1 MLAYGVHLNE
11 LNLKCVLMIIL
22 MMILPILGLFFWLEN
37 KLSHNSSEANHY
49 SKWKEHLQISDEINT
64 LFCEQDENSTSAHCA
79 CSFCGRLSNIVTR
92 CSRCKA
98 AIYCSNAC
106 HVKHWRICHKYE
118 CVEKEGS
125 QDQQESP
132 FHGTHCLIM
141 EPENGKFSFSEVIE
155 QRSYKGDVYYV
166 EGGENSAE
174 VSDETALKCND
185 GCAVCGNPSSKVC
198 SRCKAIKY
206 CSQTCQHFDWRS
218 GHKFQCLVE
227 KANTTEKAIVNQGR
241 PANGNVV
248 NLTNSDEVEDN
259 AHSSSPLRLEF
270 YSGNTSSKALTRS
283 SLSLEATNNAQ
294 KEIQDQLRSLEEE
307 LAKIKEEN
315 MSLLSERDAWE
326 VRARNSIDRLYS
338 FRKENEHQLFIL
350 KHENELMSNAEKQ
363 SRQMVN
369 SLSQR
374 LHCLQIAVESGV
386 EERKKQ
392 EEYIHMLQNECA
404 KVKIELQEQN
414 KCVERLTVELD
425 KNTQFPRRITEETGQ
440 ILVNALSEIAAVE
453 SNANCA
459 EITVESRDLSR
470 RLRLDMFVVMLID
483 SIVKVSLPIS
493 LSRNPTFTT
502 QGCSICL
509 ANEKNMAFGCGHM
522 TCLEC
527 GSKIRKCHICRRKI
541 TIRIRLF
548 PD

>member
-1 MLAYGVHLNE
+1 MLAYWVQYLNE

-22 MMILPILGLFFWLEN
+22 MMILPILGLLFSLEN
-37 KLSHNSSEANHY
+37 KLSLN
-49 SKWKEHLQISDEINT
+49 SKWNEDVQISDEINS
-64 LFCEQDENSTSAHCA
+64 LFYEQEENITSTAHCA
-79 CSFCGRLSNIVTR
+79 CACCFCGRLSIIVTR
-92 CSRCKA
+92 CSLCKA

-106 HVKHWRICHKYE
+106 RVKHWTISHKYE
-118 CVEKEGS
+118 CVEIEGS
-125 QDQQESP
+125 ENQHESP
-132 FHGTHCLIM
+132 SNGTHFLLT
-141 EPENGKFSFSEVIE
+141 EPENDKYSFCEVE
-155 QRSYKGDVYYV
+155 PRKYEGHVYYI
-166 EGGENSAE
+166 EGGENIVE
-174 VSDETALKCND
+174 ISDETALKD

-218 GHKFQCLVE
+218 GHKFQCLVQ
-227 KANTTEKAIVNQGR
+227 KANSTEAAIVNQGR

-248 NLTNSDEVEDN
+248 NLTNSNEVQDD

-270 YSGNTSSKALTRS
+270 YSGKTSSKALIRS
-283 SLSLEATNNAQ
+283 SMSQVATNNGQ
-294 KEIQDQLRSLEEE
+294 KKVEDQLRSLEEE
-307 LAKIKEEN
+307 LAKIKDEN
-315 MSLLSERDAWE
+315 MSLLSERGEWE

-338 FRKENEHQLFIL
+338 FRKENDHQLLIL

-363 SRQMVN
+363 ARQMTN

-414 KCVERLTVELD
+414 KCIKRLTLDLD
-425 KNTQFPRRITEETGQ
+425 KTTQFPRRKTEETRQ
-440 ILVNALSEIAAVE
+440 KLINALSEIAAVE

-459 EITVESRDLSR
+459 E
-470 RLRLDMFVVMLID
+470 
-483 SIVKVSLPIS
+483 
-493 LSRNPTFTT
+493 
-502 QGCSICL
+502 GCSICL

-527 GSKIRKCHICRRKI
+527 GPKIRECHICRRQI
-541 TIRIRLF
+541 TSRIRLF
-548 PD
+548 PN

>member
-141 EPENGKFSFSEVIE
+141 EPEN
-155 QRSYKGDVYYV
+155 RSYKGDVYYV

-294 KEIQDQLRSLEEE
+294 KEIQDQLTSLEEE

-459 EITVESRDLSR
+459 E
-470 RLRLDMFVVMLID
+470 
-483 SIVKVSLPIS
+483 VSLPIS